1 MAGSQRVYR
10 ARIRSTQALKKIF
23 RAMELIAA
31 SRIGRARD
39 AAGAQAP
46 YARALTRAVGLAAT
60 HAGEDLHHPLLSERT
75 DTKRVALLV
84 LAADRGMAGAYTAN
98 VLREAEA
105 HAAKLEAGGQ
115 EVVRYVVGRRAAGY
129 YEFRGVPLAGKWLG
143 VSDSPTFAT
152 AKEIANTLI
161 AAFSAPADSDQA
173 VGELHVVYTHFKNM
187 VSQQPRIIRMLPLEF
202 TDEEAEV
209 VPDGAPAASGTAA
222 ATGDAAK
229 AAAQAELYPL
239 YSFEPSAHAVLDA
252 LLPRYIRSRI
262 YDCLLQAA
270 ASELA
275 NRQRAMHTATDN
287 AEDLVRKYTRLANQ
301 ARQADITQEISE
313 IVSGADAMAAGN

>member
-10 ARIRSTQALKKIF
+10 ARIKSTQALGKIF

-31 SRIGRARD
+31 SRIGRARQ
-39 AAGAQAP
+39 AAAHQRP
-46 YARALTRAVGLAAT
+46 YANALTRAVGLAAE
-60 HAGEDLHHPLLSERT
+60 HVREEIRHPLISERP
-75 DTKRVALLV
+75 DVKRAALLV

-98 VLREAEA
+98 VLRAAEG
-105 HAAKLEAGGQ
+105 HAAQLAAEGYQ
-115 EVVRYVVGRRAAGY
+115 VERYVAGRRAVAY
-129 YEFRGVPLAGKWLG
+129 YDFRDVPLAKTWLG
-143 VSDSPTFAT
+143 SSDAPSFAL
-152 AKEIANTLI
+152 AKDIASTLL
-161 AAFSAPADSDQA
+161 AAFTAPADQDDA

-187 VSQQPRIIRMLPLEF
+187 VSQAPRIVRLLPLELV
-202 TDEEAEV
+202 EADDPEAV
-209 VPDGAPAASGTAA
+209 DLHRVSAAGQVS
-222 ATGDAAK
+222 DK
-229 AAAQAELYPL
+229 QVYPL
-239 YSFEPSAHAVLDA
+239 YSFEPSPEGVLDA

-287 AEDLVRKYTRLANQ
+287 ADDMVRQYTRLANQ

-313 IVSGADAMAAGN
+313 IVSGADAMAAPA